1 MIIDNDITAGSL
13 GSADP
18 RC

>member
-1 MIIDNDITAGSL
+1 MINVEL

-18 RC
+18 RFDGHF